1 MCWLFDISNRLEL
14 YKSEISYEYR
24 RFTFLYRHT
33 HISRWIFIIG
43 YGFDAWNKLKAGVIL
58 STPFKWRSTEKI
70 AQHRHVKWAIF
81 KLFDDERTY
90 ANMWAARIGAFGKYD
105 NECRTDLRGERKSL
119 VGKKCVVLMVHDTCQ
134 SVHLYFPSFDPQ
146 ATKEKCVYFKLN
158 ACADVHQVDSICSL
172 ICWYI
177 CQYYHSPHFT
187 PEQLEHVTE
196 MKASVPMCEF
206 TRTLVINTKYEI

>member
-1 MCWLFDISNRLEL
+1 MKEHRKNCTTSSCKVSN
-14 YKSEISYEYR
+14 IQIVWWW
-24 RFTFLYRHT
+24 T
-33 HISRWIFIIG
+33 HICEYVSGAYWRVRKIRQWMSN
-43 YGFDAWNKLKAGVIL
+43 GFA
-58 STPFKWRSTEKI
+58 RREEK
-70 AQHRHVKWAIF
+70 F
-81 KLFDDERTY
+81 
-90 ANMWAARIGAFGKYD
+90 
-105 NECRTDLRGERKSL
+105 S
-119 VGKKCVVLMVHDTCQ
+119 GKKCVVLMVHDTCQ

-206 TRTLVINTKYEI
+206 TRTFVINTKYEI